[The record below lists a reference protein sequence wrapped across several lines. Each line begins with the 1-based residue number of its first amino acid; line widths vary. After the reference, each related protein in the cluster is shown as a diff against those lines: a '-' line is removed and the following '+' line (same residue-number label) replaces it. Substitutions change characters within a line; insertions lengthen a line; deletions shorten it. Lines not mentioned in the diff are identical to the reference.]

1 MLNILRFCIEFEQQ
15 IWLARNVGITIQ
27 SSRAE
32 RERKFSRAIR
42 SERHAFQIAS
52 HLTNQA
58 IRLDLVVDGTT
69 ESVRLHVVFFGK
81 VETFVEVDY
90 DLGGVRRF
98 RSKSTVL
105 QYQRNRDRVTLFE
118 AQQWNIIITFI
129 FQTIN

>member
-1 MLNILRFCIEFEQQ
+1 M
-15 IWLARNVGITIQ
+15 ARNIGITIQ

-58 IRLDLVVDGTT
+58 IRLDFIVDGTT

-81 VETFVEVDY
+81 VESFIKIDY
-90 DLGGVRRF
+90 DLGGIRRL
-98 RSKSTVL
+98 RSKSTIL
-105 QYQRNRDRVTLFE
+105 QHERNRYRIALFE
-118 AQQWNIIITFI
+118 AQQWNIVITSY
-129 FQTIN
+129 